1 MKKVKLLKSHIHAGV
16 SHSAGD
22 VLDVTDADAQFITSR
37 GIGEF
42 VKKKKDD
49 SKEKDKKSTSESD
62 QKQAE
67 GDNKSLDTDN
77 NLNNGENNDE

>member
-37 GIGEF
+37 GIGELI
-42 VKKKKDD
+42 KKKKDD
-49 SKEKDKKSTSESD
+49 SKEKD
-62 QKQAE
+62 KQAE

-77 NLNNGENNDE
+77 DLNYGENNDE

>member
-1 MKKVKLLKSHIHAGV
+1 MKKVRLLKSHIHAGV

-22 VLDVTDADAQFITSR
+22 VLDVTDADAKFITSR

-49 SKEKDKKSTSESD
+49 SKEKDK
-62 QKQAE
+62 
-67 GDNKSLDTDN
+67 
-77 NLNNGENNDE
+77 